1 MTSFRALR
9 LTTMFAVLL
18 LAFGST
24 GQAEP
29 QLIPVTVGLVPT
41 DDITPLVY
49 AIQTGM
55 FKNAGLDVTIQAGS
69 SGTAMAAAVVSGSYT
84 FGKSSMLAII
94 NAHLRKLPLAM
105 IGSEAV
111 YDAKAPYA
119 QLMVSTD
126 SPDKS
131 CKDLEGKI
139 VGTPSLNDLDSLA
152 TMACVG
158 QAGGDPTSLKLVELP
173 QSASIASLQG
183 HRVEATILHEPV
195 LAQAIAANQ
204 AKVLAPAYNAISTH
218 FVFASFF
225 TADSYAQAHPDI
237 VKKFMET
244 VYRAA
249 AYTNT
254 HHQATAQMMADVT
267 KAPLDVVQKMNR
279 TDGATSLEPKEIQPL
294 IDAAAKYHL
303 IPAAFPAS
311 DLLQDAPK

>member
-1 MTSFRALR
+1 
-9 LTTMFAVLL
+9 MFAVLL
-18 LAFGST
+18 FALGSA

-29 QLIPVTVGLVPT
+29 QLTPVSVGLVPT

-55 FKNAGLDVTIQAGS
+55 FKSAGLDVTLQPGT

-119 QLMVSTD
+119 ELMVAND
-126 SPDKS
+126 SPVKS
-131 CKDLEGKI
+131 CKELEGKI
-139 VGTPSLNDLDSLA
+139 VGTPALNDLDSLA

-158 QAGGDPTSLKLVELP
+158 QAGGDPNALKLVELP
-173 QSASIASLQG
+173 QSASIASVQE
-183 HRVEATILHEPV
+183 HRVDATILHEPV
-195 LAQAIAANQ
+195 LAQALAANQ
-204 AKVLAPAYNAISTH
+204 AKALAPAYNAISTH

-225 TADSYAQAHPDI
+225 TADAYAQAHPDI

-254 HHQATAQMMADVT
+254 HHQATAQMMADET
-267 KAPLDVVQKMNR
+267 KAPLEIVQKMNR
-279 TDGATSLEPKEIQPL
+279 VDGATSLDPKEIQPL

-303 IPAAFPAS
+303 IPAAFPAA
-311 DLLQDAPK
+311 DLLQYAPK